1 MNEPFLSDF
10 VSNLRVTPSVCSIV
24 ILASGTGF
32 PCASTTVPVIMP
44 CAAAGSAKPRT
55 TKLTSANC
63 HANRLENRRII
74 ANPPEEFR
82 ALPSKGQSTRDQRRG
97 RSRASPVRGRQAPA
111 AARPG
116 SADRSLSFGAAGPER
131 PAHHGRVYDESAGPG
146 PAVEPEWPAEPGTR
160 RTARHRARE
169 SNRCALP

>member
-10 VSNLRVTPSVCSIV
+10 VSNFRVTPSVCSIV
-24 ILASGTGF
+24 ILASGTGL

-82 ALPSKGQSTRDQRRG
+82 SFRVRDSLHEISGEEGRERVQFVDDWRRW
-97 RSRASPVRGRQAPA
+97 Q
-111 AARPG
+111 
-116 SADRSLSFGAAGPER
+116 
-131 PAHHGRVYDESAGPG
+131 
-146 PAVEPEWPAEPGTR
+146 
-160 RTARHRARE
+160 
-169 SNRCALP
+169 

>member
-10 VSNLRVTPSVCSIV
+10 VSNFRVTPSVCSIV

-44 CAAAGSAKPRT
+44 CAAAGSAKPST

-82 ALPSKGQSTRDQRRG
+82 ELPSQGQSTRDQLRG
-97 RSRASPVRGRQAPA
+97 RSRASPVRGRLAPA
-111 AARPG
+111 ATKPE
-116 SADRSLSFGAAGPER
+116 SDDRNLSYAAAGPEQ
-131 PAHHGRVYDESAGPG
+131 PARHGRVDDESAGPG
-146 PAVEPEWPAEPGTR
+146 PAVEPGWPAAPGTR
-160 RTARHRARE
+160 RRARRRARG
-169 SNRCALP
+169 SSRCAPP